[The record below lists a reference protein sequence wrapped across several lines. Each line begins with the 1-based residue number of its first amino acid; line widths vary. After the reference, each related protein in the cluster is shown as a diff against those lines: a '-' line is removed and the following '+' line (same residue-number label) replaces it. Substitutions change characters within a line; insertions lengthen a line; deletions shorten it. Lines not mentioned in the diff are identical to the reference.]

1 MIHFITDSHLLFTFI
16 IIMRLELQFHKY
28 PFSYPTSTM
37 ISACPHSTYM
47 QGIGCSEM
55 NISTAKKQSQR
66 PSALGQLLLKEATAM
81 INSSK
86 NVSSQK
92 NRSQLLVPRSIR
104 SPNAENTRINWRGSK
119 GQPIARIHRFPS
131 PYPSIYP

>member
-1 MIHFITDSHLLFTFI
+1 MIYFITDSHLLFTFI
-16 IIMRLELQFHKY
+16 IIMRLELQYHKY
-28 PFSYPTSTM
+28 PFCYPTSTM

-55 NISTAKKQSQR
+55 NISTAKKQPQCPKCS
-66 PSALGQLLLKEATAM
+66 GQLLLKEATAM

-86 NVSSQK
+86 NVSSQR

-104 SPNAENTRINWRGSK
+104 SPNAENTRINRKDSK
-119 GQPIARIHRFPS
+119 DQPIARIHRFTS
-131 PYPSIYP
+131 PYPSK